1 MKFFKFYR
9 ESDDFEDILKD
20 ASIKKSID
28 LKISWNRHLI
38 IGLRDESEQTQSLI
52 TLKYGDDMI
61 SDLVK
66 DFTPVPGVDY
76 IPKKDSATFTKASS

>member
-76 IPKKDSATFTKASS
+76 IPKKRFCNFY